1 MNKYVKIIWS
11 NLRNVVYY
19 KGKLFKRWNMLKTR
33 SKYKSNM
40 IKLCALF
47 LFPFSLF
54 GGLALKDINSAQSNA
69 EQTAVDYV
77 TTYQE
82 NVSVTNSS
90 FTEGG
95 SPIAQGNSLTGWT
108 AIETSSS
115 ASGMFIDVGN
125 GTDEDGN
132 NSTFSRYQSTY
143 MLEANPGSSGEDSRV
158 MMINSKSASSD
169 KNVNARKGYRSNSI
183 TLEAN
188 SYYRLVVSAK
198 TALNGDNNVSAS
210 IYLSG
215 LLDKDGETFSIG
227 YENLRPSN
235 WTEYFIFIA
244 TGDESQTVTIDLYL
258 GSANGAVSSGAVFFD
273 EIYLTRYSE
282 NAFFETCLDY
292 GYQGQDTYQ
301 SFNNNSL
308 NQSCFLVEGLQ
319 ASRALIDLPDYNLDF
334 EDDLPSLSTGDKWTT
349 TRSTYA
355 HALIRNVSTMSP
367 TEFSYLTNY
376 TYVGDDLSYGNNNA
390 LILYTSS
397 QGGYVQVQS
406 QDIEIQAHAVYK
418 VSLKMKVAG
427 TGISSGSFYL
437 RVDEADTIYTIYPNL
452 VSSSEDDDLYYELNS
467 AQTNGYTSNVDN
479 NFTNDYQT
487 IEFYIKGHPFYNS
500 AVNLNLCLGDSET
513 NAVGC
518 VVVDDIQ
525 IEYASYEDFS
535 SATDKLELTSIS
547 GTPSGI
553 SNPYFNS
560 TEISDDQINAKTE
573 QDPSSISYPLPA
585 TSWTT
590 TIDNA
595 RTGEQGVIYL
605 YDSETYRNMYT
616 GKYSWARAYPGH
628 PTNTTDVTLPNN
640 VYMIYNQRNG
650 SQSVTSS
657 SYTLSGGSIYKL
669 TFDYLTEKR
678 ISSLNDCALTIDI
691 IDGNGITIYT
701 QTGLSSASWSNMAI
715 YIRTAETVSSSLQVR
730 ISLGTEDNLASG
742 VAYLDNFIITQLN
755 STEDG
760 ADNSAV
766 IEEFENAPNKAD
778 LTDYYLSM
786 ASDGEVTSEIK
797 DSPAYSLAVSESYDD
812 NLTSTDNVADFAIGG
827 IVSGKE
833 NAFVYDLPDL
843 SINDSNYLVISS
855 HRPSTTTLSSAFTLS
870 LEEGSYYK
878 FSFDLAT
885 IFGINADDADNGDHD
900 CKYGVTVT
908 IEGFDSVERLLT
920 YSELESFSLFMHCTS
935 ATNPTITFSLVSDCN
950 QTMGTML
957 VTRLDLQTISET
969 DYNDARISSG
979 YNKTTY
985 IINQTSSTEDD
996 ATDDDTDDDTTTD
1009 DTTPSENN
1017 VLLMISS
1024 ILMGLALIVA
1034 IVGYLLKHVK
1044 IKKIDRIKKESY
1056 DKKIAINHDAILV
1069 EAQKVRDEEYKQ
1081 LQQAKEILQ
1090 QEKEKIEKEHE
1101 DYVSKTRVQAGSKI
1115 TREMDTAFKQYN
1127 YDINK
1132 INQKIDIINEKLD
1145 FTMSAEH
1152 LLVIERNIV
1161 AQQEDRYYQ
1170 DKREYKKERKK
1181 QLKIAKKQEKDKKSK
1196 K

>member
-1 MNKYVKIIWS
+1 
-11 NLRNVVYY
+11 
-19 KGKLFKRWNMLKTR
+19 MLKIR
-33 SKYKSNM
+33 NKNSN
-40 IKLCALF
+40 IVKLCALF

-54 GGLALKDINSAQSNA
+54 GGLALKEVNNTLSNA

-77 TTYQE
+77 SSFE
-82 NVSVTNSS
+82 DNIEVTNSS

-95 SPIAQGNSLTGWT
+95 SPIAQGNSLTGWN
-108 AIETSSS
+108 AIETTSS
-115 ASGMFIDVGN
+115 ASGMFIDVGS
-125 GTDEDGN
+125 GSDEEGSN
-132 NSTFSRYQSTY
+132 TTFSKYQSTY
-143 MLEANPGSSGEDSRV
+143 MLDANPGSSGKDTRV
-158 MMINSKSASSD
+158 MMINSKSASTD

-188 SYYRLVVSAK
+188 SYYRLVVSCK

-215 LLDKDGETFSIG
+215 LIDNDGETFSIG
-227 YENLRPSN
+227 YENLRPKN
-235 WTEYFIFIA
+235 WTEYFIFVA
-244 TGDESQTVTIDLYL
+244 TGDQSQTITIDLYL

-273 EIYLTRYSE
+273 EVYLTRYSE
-282 NAFFETCLDY
+282 NAFFESCLDF
-292 GYQGQDTYQ
+292 GYKGQDTYQ
-301 SFNNNSL
+301 SFNNSSL
-308 NQSCFLVEGLQ
+308 NQQCFLVEGLQ
-319 ASRALIDLPDYNLDF
+319 SSRALIELPDYNLDF
-334 EDDLPSLSTGDKWTT
+334 EDELPSLSTGDKWTT

-367 TEFSYLTNY
+367 TDFSHLTGY

-397 QGGYVQVQS
+397 EGGYVQVQS

-418 VSLKMKVAG
+418 VTLKMKVAG
-427 TGISSGSFYL
+427 ANLSSGSFYL
-437 RVDEADTIYTIYPNL
+437 RVDEADSIYTIYPNL
-452 VSSSEDDDLYYELNS
+452 VSEDEDDDLYYELNS
-467 AQTNGYTSNVDN
+467 AKTNGYTSNEEND
-479 NFTNDYQT
+479 FTNDYQT

-518 VVVDDIQ
+518 VVVDNIQ
-525 IEYASYEDFS
+525 IEYANYEDFS

-547 GTPSGI
+547 ETPSGI

-560 TEISDDQINAKTE
+560 TEISDKQINTDID
-573 QDPSSISYPLPA
+573 QNTSSISYPLPA
-585 TSWTT
+585 SSWTST
-590 TIDNA
+590 VDDEN
-595 RTGEQGVIYL
+595 TGEQGVIYL
-605 YDSETYRNMYT
+605 YDSATYKEMYA
-616 GKYSWARAYPGH
+616 GKYTWARAYPGH
-628 PTNTTDVTLPNN
+628 PTNTTDATLPNN
-640 VYMIYNQRNG
+640 VYMIYNQKNG
-650 SQSVTSS
+650 AQSVTSS

-678 ISSLNDCALTIDI
+678 ISSLNDCNLTIDL
-691 IDGNGITIYT
+691 IDDNGITIYT
-701 QTGLSSASWSNMAI
+701 QSGISSTSWSNFAV
-715 YIRTAETVSSSLQVR
+715 YIRTAQTVSSSIQVK
-730 ISLGTEDNLASG
+730 ISLGKENSLTSG
-742 VAYLDNFIITQLN
+742 VAYIDNFIISQLN
-755 STEDG
+755 STEEG

-766 IEEFENAPNKAD
+766 IEEFEKASNKAD

-797 DSPAYSLAVSESYDD
+797 DSPAYILSASESFDD
-812 NLTSTDNVADFAIGG
+812 NITSTENIADFAIGG
-827 IVSGKE
+827 IVNGKE

-843 SINDSNYLVISS
+843 SIDDSNYLVISS
-855 HRPSTTTLSSAFTLS
+855 HRPSTTTLTSAFTLT
-870 LEEGSYYK
+870 LEESKYYK

-885 IFGINADDADNGDHD
+885 IFGISADDADTDEHD
-900 CKYGVTVT
+900 CKYGATIT

-920 YSELESFSLFMHCTS
+920 YSELKSFSLYMHCTS
-935 ATNPTITFSLVSDCN
+935 ATNPTITFSLVSDCD
-950 QTMGTML
+950 QTMGTMM

-969 DYNDARISSG
+969 DYNNAKISSD
-979 YNKTTY
+979 YNKSTY
-985 IINQTSSTEDD
+985 IVNQTSSTEDD
-996 ATDDDTDDDTTTD
+996 TTDDDTDDDTTTD

-1034 IVGYLLKHVK
+1034 IIGYLLKHVK
-1044 IKKIDRIKKESY
+1044 IKKIEKIKKESY

-1081 LQQAKEILQ
+1081 LLQAKEILQ
-1090 QEKEKIEKEHE
+1090 QEKEKIEKEHDE
-1101 DYVSKTRVQAGSKI
+1101 FVDKTRLQAGSKI
-1115 TREMDTAFKQYN
+1115 TREIDTAFKQYN

-1161 AQQEDRYYQ
+1161 AKQEDRYYK

-1181 QLKIAKKQEKDKKSK
+1181 QLKEAKKQEKNNKNNK
-1196 K
+1196 

>member
-19 KGKLFKRWNMLKTR
+19 KGKLFKRWNMLKSR
-33 SKYKSNM
+33 KSSKSNI
-40 IKLCALF
+40 IKLSALF

-54 GGLALKDINSAQSNA
+54 GGLALKEINFQTNA
-69 EQTAVDYV
+69 EQTAVDYLPS
-77 TTYQE
+77 YEE

-108 AIETSSS
+108 AIESTSS

-125 GTDEDGN
+125 GTDEEGN
-132 NSTFSRYQSTY
+132 NATFSRYQSTY
-143 MLEANPGSSGEDSRV
+143 MLDANPGASGDDTRI
-158 MMINSKSASSD
+158 MMINSKSSSSD
-169 KNVNARKGYRSNSI
+169 KNVNARKGYRSTSI

-188 SYYRLVVSAK
+188 SYYRLAVSAK
-198 TALNGDNNVSAS
+198 TALNGDSNVSAS

-215 LLDKDGETFSIG
+215 LVDNDGETFSIG
-227 YENLRPSN
+227 YENLKPNN
-235 WTEYFIFIA
+235 WKEYYIFIA

-273 EIYLTRYSE
+273 EIFMTRYSE
-282 NAFFETCLDY
+282 NAFFETCLDH
-292 GYQGQDTYQ
+292 GYQGQDTHQ
-301 SFNNNSL
+301 SFNNENL
-308 NQSCFLVEGLQ
+308 DQSCFLVEGLQ
-319 ASRALIDLPDYNLDF
+319 TNKALIELSDYNLDF
-334 EDDLPSLSTGDKWTT
+334 EDEIPTVSTGDKWTT

-367 TEFSYLTNY
+367 VDFAYLTDY

-397 QGGYVQVQS
+397 QGGFVQVQS

-427 TGISSGSFYL
+427 TGLSSGSFYL

-452 VSSSEDDDLYYELNS
+452 VSSSEDDDVYYELNS
-467 AQTNGYTSNVDN
+467 NQTNGYTSNIEN

-535 SATDKLELTSIS
+535 SASATNKLELTSIT
-547 GTPSGI
+547 GTPAGI

-560 TEISDDQINAKTE
+560 TEISDDQIRAMTE
-573 QDPSSISYPLPA
+573 TSPSSISYPLPA

-595 RTGEQGVIYL
+595 NTGEQGVIYL
-605 YDSETYRNMYT
+605 YDDENYRNMYSE
-616 GKYSWARAYPGH
+616 YAWARANPGH

-640 VYMIYNQRNG
+640 VYMIFNQRNG

-657 SYTLSGGSIYKL
+657 SYTLSGGNVYKL

-678 ISSLNDCALTIDI
+678 ISSLNDCSLTVDI

-701 QTGLSSASWSNMAI
+701 QSGLRSASWNNMAI
-715 YIRTAETVSSSLQVR
+715 YIRTAQSVSSSIQIRV
-730 ISLGTEDNLASG
+730 SLGTEENLASG

-755 STEDG
+755 STEEG

-766 IEEFENAPNKAD
+766 IEEFENASNKAD

-786 ASDGEVTSEIK
+786 ASDGEVSNEIK

-812 NLTSTDNVADFAIGG
+812 NLTSTDNVTDFAIGG
-827 IVSGKE
+827 IVSGS
-833 NAFVYDLPDL
+833 NNPFVYDLPDL
-843 SINDSNYLVISS
+843 AINDSNYLVISS

-885 IFGINADDADNGDHD
+885 IFGINADDADSDDHD

-908 IEGFDSVERLLT
+908 IEGFNSVERLLT

-969 DYNDARISSG
+969 DYNNARISSG
-979 YNKTTY
+979 LNRTNY

-996 ATDDDTDDDTTTD
+996 TTDDDTSDDTTTD

-1081 LQQAKEILQ
+1081 LQKAKEILQ

-1101 DYVSKTRVQAGSKI
+1101 DYVSKTRVQAGRKI

-1181 QLKIAKKQEKDKKSK
+1181 QLKIAKKQEKVKKSK